1 LFFGLLWYPLYRRI
15 KARPWWGS
23 ILFLLPRAMDG
34 GTHLLSDL
42 AGIGIVWFGFPHAD
56 EMFADQARI
65 SLARI
70 KDSTPQWF
78 PRALID

>member
-1 LFFGLLWYPLYRRI
+1 
-15 KARPWWGS
+15 
-23 ILFLLPRAMDG
+23 MDG